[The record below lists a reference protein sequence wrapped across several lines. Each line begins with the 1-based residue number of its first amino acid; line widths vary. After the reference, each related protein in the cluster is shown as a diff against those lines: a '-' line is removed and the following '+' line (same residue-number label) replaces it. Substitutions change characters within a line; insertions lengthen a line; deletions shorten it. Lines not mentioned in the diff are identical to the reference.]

1 MNTTMKRKT
10 MINTIYL
17 EELNQESNESH
28 TEATEEKTYTVE
40 DAVETIGFGRFHVL
54 LFFIMGS
61 TSIVEATEIMLL
73 AVVSPAIRCEWRLE
87 DWQVAFVTTMVF
99 LGFMVCSLFSG
110 YLADK
115 YGRWKIVF
123 GCFVWGLYF
132 SLLTSFAP
140 TYGWFVFL
148 RAMVGVGVS
157 GHSQGF
163 VLKTE
168 FLPKKYR
175 GFMLP
180 LASFFWLIGSLM
192 VIVLGLAVVP
202 TYGWRW
208 LIRISTIPSIVLIVL
223 FKFIPESARYNVS
236 SGNTKAA
243 IETLQKIAKMNRAC
257 LPEGRLVESVVER
270 RGYFLDLLTPSYRRT
285 SLILWYSW
293 FVASFSYY
301 GIILASSELLERN
314 LVCGTQAGTKTNE
327 ADGSPCH
334 CSSFGPSDYHTM
346 LISTLGEIAFVPLNI
361 ATLNVLGRRL
371 SLTISTLI
379 TGIFFLLLNIC
390 TTSFGLTVLLFIL
403 RALASTNFNTVYIY
417 TAEVYPTTMRS
428 VGMGFCNSA
437 SRIGGM
443 TAPFIAQVLMSKSVA
458 TALCPFSV
466 ACFICAVAVWFLPIE
481 TTGRALQQEQ

>member
-1 MNTTMKRKT
+1 MNTTMKRKP

-17 EELNQESNESH
+17 EELNQETNESH
-28 TEATEEKTYTVE
+28 TEATEDKTYTVE
-40 DAVETIGFGRFHVL
+40 DAVETIGFGRFHIL

-115 YGRWKIVF
+115 YGRWKVVF

-236 SGNTKAA
+236 SGNTTVA

-257 LPEGRLVESVVER
+257 LPEGRLVESIVER

-314 LVCGTQAGTKTNE
+314 LVCGTQAGIKTNG
-327 ADGSPCH
+327 ADGAPCY

-361 ATLNVLGRRL
+361 ATLNFLGRRL
-371 SLTISTLI
+371 SLTISTLV

-458 TALCPFSV
+458 LALCPFSV

-481 TTGRALQQEQ
+481 TTGRALQQEK

>member
-1 MNTTMKRKT
+1 MNTTMKRKP

-17 EELNQESNESH
+17 EELNQETNESH
-28 TEATEEKTYTVE
+28 TEATEDKTYTVE
-40 DAVETIGFGRFHVL
+40 DAVETIGFGRFHIL

-115 YGRWKIVF
+115 YGRWK
-123 GCFVWGLYF
+123 
-132 SLLTSFAP
+132 
-140 TYGWFVFL
+140 
-148 RAMVGVGVS
+148 
-157 GHSQGF
+157 
-163 VLKTE
+163 
-168 FLPKKYR
+168 
-175 GFMLP
+175 
-180 LASFFWLIGSLM
+180 FFWLIGSLM

-236 SGNTKAA
+236 SGNTTVA

-257 LPEGRLVESVVER
+257 LPEGRLVESIVIHPCGFSKAHRIMFNLKV
-270 RGYFLDLLTPSYRRT
+270 LLSPCSTL
-285 SLILWYSW
+285 SLVDVTEHDVTVKTLE

-314 LVCGTQAGTKTNE
+314 LVCGTQAGIKTNG
-327 ADGSPCH
+327 ADEYLSRISYSCTFEYRNIKFLRETTFLNYFHAGNWNFLP
-334 CSSFGPSDYHTM
+334 PSQHLY
-346 LISTLGEIAFVPLNI
+346 NK
-361 ATLNVLGRRL
+361 
-371 SLTISTLI
+371 
-379 TGIFFLLLNIC
+379 
-390 TTSFGLTVLLFIL
+390 
-403 RALASTNFNTVYIY
+403 
-417 TAEVYPTTMRS
+417 VYPTTMRS

-458 TALCPFSV
+458 LALCPFSV

-481 TTGRALQQEQ
+481 TTGRALQVCFQCALTHHPFTRLQYP

>member
-1 MNTTMKRKT
+1 MNTTMQRKP

-40 DAVETIGFGRFHVL
+40 DAVETIGFGRFHIL

-115 YGRWKIVF
+115 YGRWKVVF

-175 GFMLP
+175 GFVLP

-208 LIRISTIPSIVLIVL
+208 LIRISTIPSIILIVL

-236 SGNTKAA
+236 SGNTKVA

-270 RGYFLDLLTPSYRRT
+270 RGYFLDLITPSYRRT

-314 LVCGTQAGTKTNE
+314 LVCGTQAGTKTNG
-327 ADGSPCH
+327 ADGSPCY

-346 LISTLGEIAFVPLNI
+346 LISTLGDIAFVPLNI
-361 ATLNVLGRRL
+361 ATINVFGRRL
-371 SLTISTLI
+371 SLTISTLV

-390 TTSFGLTVLLFIL
+390 TTRFGLTVLLFIL
-403 RALASTNFNTVYIY
+403 RALVSTNFNIVYIY

-458 TALCPFSV
+458 SALCQFSV
-466 ACFICAVAVWFLPIE
+466 ACFVCAVAVWFLPIE
-481 TTGRALQQEQ
+481 TTGRALQQEH